1 MSDYKKVIG
10 KRRFSLIFSILVIL
24 FLYLPVITLI
34 VLSFNQSRHGVLWTG
49 FTLKWY
55 RDLFSNADV
64 WRAFL
69 NTVII
74 ALSSAAVA
82 TVLGTLSAIGIYWH
96 SFKTKKYFQGL
107 IYTPLIIPD
116 ILMGVSLLLF
126 FVAINV
132 QLGLI
137 TIFLAHV
144 TFCISY
150 VTLIVIARLQ
160 DFDYTVVEA
169 AKDLGATGSQTFFRV
184 IIPLISPGIIAGF
197 LLGIT
202 LSIDDFVIT
211 FFVAGPGSTTL
222 PLKIFS
228 MIKFGVSPEINALST
243 LLLGSALVLST
254 IGIRF
259 RKIIFT

>member
-1 MSDYKKVIG
+1 
-10 KRRFSLIFSILVIL
+10 
-24 FLYLPVITLI
+24 
-34 VLSFNQSRHGVLWTG
+34 
-49 FTLKWY
+49 
-55 RDLFSNADV
+55 
-64 WRAFL
+64 
-69 NTVII
+69 
-74 ALSSAAVA
+74 
-82 TVLGTLSAIGIYWH
+82 
-96 SFKTKKYFQGL
+96 
-107 IYTPLIIPD
+107 
-116 ILMGVSLLLF
+116 MGVSLLLF
-126 FVAINV
+126 FVALNV
-132 QLGLI
+132 QLGLT

-144 TFCISY
+144 TFCVSY

-169 AKDLGATGSQTFFRV
+169 AKDLGATGSQAFFKV
-184 IIPLISPGIIAGF
+184 IIPLISPGIVAGF
-197 LLGIT
+197 LLSIT

-243 LLLGSALVLST
+243 LLLVSALVLST

>member
-1 MSDYKKVIG
+1 MSNYRKVIG
-10 KRRFSLIFSILVIL
+10 KRRFSLFFSIMVII
-24 FLYLPVITLI
+24 FLYLPVITLVI
-34 VLSFNQSRHGVLWTG
+34 LSFNQSRHGVLWTG
-49 FTLKWY
+49 FTFKWY
-55 RDLFSNADV
+55 SDLFANKEV

-69 NTVII
+69 NTLII
-74 ALSSAAVA
+74 ALSSATVA

-96 SFKTKKYFQGL
+96 NFRTKNYFQGL

-126 FVAINV
+126 FVALNI
-132 QLGLI
+132 QLGLT

-160 DFDYTVVEA
+160 DFDYTIVEA
-169 AKDLGATGSQTFFRV
+169 AKDLGATSSQTFFKV
-184 IIPLISPGIIAGF
+184 IIPLIAPGITAGF
-197 LLGIT
+197 LLSIT

-243 LLLGSALVLST
+243 LLLASALFLSS